1 MKEPRAC
8 NGRLNSVFNLLI
20 WPQVRVATRARTAR
34 RDFVAPGGTARPFAS
49 ANSCSASGA
58 SCQMADSS
66 TRLTNFARVTS
77 DSSAGNKPPILRTRQ
92 QSTARKSSSY
102 FQPGKKISFTM
113 QYFTFLNESIS
124 VQIILA
130 AIETGDERP
139 F

>member
-1 MKEPRAC
+1 MSLPTRDQLLDNKCISPAPHWTIVRA
-8 NGRLNSVFNLLI
+8 
-20 WPQVRVATRARTAR
+20 
-34 RDFVAPGGTARPFAS
+34 
-49 ANSCSASGA
+49 
-58 SCQMADSS
+58 
-66 TRLTNFARVTS
+66 
-77 DSSAGNKPPILRTRQ
+77 SAGNKPPILRTRQ